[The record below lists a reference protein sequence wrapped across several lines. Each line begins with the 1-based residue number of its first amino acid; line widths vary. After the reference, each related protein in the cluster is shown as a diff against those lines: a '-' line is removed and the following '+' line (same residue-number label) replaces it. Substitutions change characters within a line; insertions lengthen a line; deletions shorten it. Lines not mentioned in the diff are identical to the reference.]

1 MAVEVGV
8 KVKSEKSLNKSFEVF
23 GLDDVAGAGVEKKS
37 FPGAGAGVEKKSF
50 TGAGAAGVSDEPKK
64 SNSAGFAAV
73 GAGAGFEDPPK
84 SAKASEDFV
93 FEDESEKGSKLETWL
108 GRRSSFGVAATATG
122 FFSVGFGASAFL
134 ETEVST
140 GSKRVGLF

>member
-8 KVKSEKSLNKSFEVF
+8 KVRSEKSLNKSFEVL
-23 GLDDVAGAGVEKKS
+23 GLDEA
-37 FPGAGAGVEKKSF
+37 AGAGVEKKSF

-64 SNSAGFAAV
+64 SNSAGFAAA
-73 GAGAGFEDPPK
+73 AGAGFEDPPK

-108 GRRSSFGVAATATG
+108 GRRSSFGVAATAAG
-122 FFSVGFGASAFL
+122 FFSAGFGASAFL